1 MFKYTQEEKEDYIA
15 NMVIYT
21 LFVNNVHISEC
32 YRILDRAKQK
42 LVKDYD
48 N

>member
-15 NMVIYT
+15 NMVIHT

-32 YRILDRAKQK
+32 YRILDRAKEK
-42 LVKDYD
+42 LVRDYD